1 MIASRSAS
9 SSARLVSGSA
19 AARPEGEWQAAQ
31 LAATIG
37 VSAGAVVLGLLLGV
51 LIPLFTARFWPDKPQ
66 IRSWRA
72 AVAYGFV
79 VMWDILV
86 ANVQVAWW
94 IVTKRNDDLRTRW
107 IVVPL
112 DLTSPE
118 AITVLAGTIT
128 MTPGTVSAD
137 LSSDG
142 RSLLVHCL
150 NAPDA
155 DATVAQIKSRY
166 EARLKEIF

>member
-1 MIASRSAS
+1 MMFRKLLPHPTLS
-9 SSARLVSGSA
+9 LT
-19 AARPEGEWQAAQ
+19 
-31 LAATIG
+31 LAVLWVLLANG